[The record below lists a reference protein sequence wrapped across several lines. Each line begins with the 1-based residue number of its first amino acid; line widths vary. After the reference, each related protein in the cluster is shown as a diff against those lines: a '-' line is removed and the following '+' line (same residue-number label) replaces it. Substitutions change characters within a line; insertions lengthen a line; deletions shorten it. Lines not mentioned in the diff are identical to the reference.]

1 MYAVVVETCILKT
14 DMIAMVM
21 QGTEAPMWRYI
32 DPDGQV
38 QGPFNSNEMHT
49 WFESNYL
56 QMELPICGMVSC
68 TPHQFLYSIP
78 FIGCNRAGSTLKH
91 DILTDAW
98 MMACFCFAI
107 KLCIYYGCF

>member
-1 MYAVVVETCILKT
+1 
-14 DMIAMVM
+14 
-21 QGTEAPMWRYI
+21 MWRYI

-68 TPHQFLYSIP
+68 PTDPFWHFTC
-78 FIGCNRAGSTLKH
+78 FIGQNNVLVQQGQNNPFWHNSRYQHVFSPQQKYVYISLLA
-91 DILTDAW
+91 
-98 MMACFCFAI
+98 
-107 KLCIYYGCF
+107 